1 MLRHV
6 CGPYRSTSPWGNRSA
21 NQNLAGTQQII
32 SHAEITAPIRA
43 LA

>member
-1 MLRHV
+1 MLRHL
-6 CGPYRSTSPWGNRSA
+6 CGPCRSASPCGNRRA
-21 NQNLAGTQQII
+21 NQHLAVTQQII